1 MRPDRGL
8 VFIIGAAAL
17 TLRDVP
23 RRDQLPAPAEID
35 DLLFSCDAAPRA
47 AAAGGGGDG
56 PARAYQ
62 VIGLVDS
69 GTNWVR
75 ELIAANCGRDAAD
88 ARARPWLGAHY
99 ENKHRFE
106 HVSKLGARAPSLDCL
121 LYTSPSPRDR
131 QKSRMPSS
139 A

>member
-1 MRPDRGL
+1 MRPGPARGL

-75 ELIAANCGRDAAD
+75 QLIEAVANLVEDAAHGRGRELELEAPPERLD
-88 ARARPWLGAHY
+88 LLHHLLNTPAARRRGRLAIVVGAASAAR
-99 ENKHRFE
+99 
-106 HVSKLGARAPSLDCL
+106 
-121 LYTSPSPRDR
+121 
-131 QKSRMPSS
+131 
-139 A
+139 